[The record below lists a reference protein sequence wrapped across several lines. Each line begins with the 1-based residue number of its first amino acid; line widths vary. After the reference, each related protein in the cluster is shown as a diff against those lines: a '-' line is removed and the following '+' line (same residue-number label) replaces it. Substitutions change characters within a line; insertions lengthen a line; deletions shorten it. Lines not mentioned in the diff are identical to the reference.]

1 MKLWKCDPYMPD
13 HKGFVS
19 VVVMAET
26 RQQAIEKASAQLLRV
41 LGQVFPDDDYRRFA
55 QLGSDNLNNTIKEAP
70 DEVVIMIVEPPSL
83 EDQEQPDTPRE

>member
-26 RQQAIEKASAQLLRV
+26 QQAIEKASAQLLRV